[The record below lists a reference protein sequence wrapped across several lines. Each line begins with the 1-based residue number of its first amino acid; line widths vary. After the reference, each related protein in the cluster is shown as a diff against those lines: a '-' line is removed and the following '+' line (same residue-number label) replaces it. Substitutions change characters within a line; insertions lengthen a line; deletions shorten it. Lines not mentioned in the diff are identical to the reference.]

1 MKKKNIINLIKF
13 YSEHNDAGFR
23 QEVAEIANDFDKNG
37 DTDLSFYIMSL
48 ISSADLFVPQMQSED
63 LKYCTRTQTSSS
75 MLQLPTLVDKELNG
89 IINAIRNKTCVNKFI
104 FHGDPG
110 TGKTETVKHIA
121 RIMGRELYTVDFN
134 LLIDSHMG
142 QTAKNIASMFEEI
155 NSFFQPDKIIIL
167 LDEIDSLAMERGN
180 TNDVREMGRATS
192 ALMKGLDCLNNHV
205 VLFATTNLFKH
216 FDKALIRR
224 FDYSVNFNRYSQVD
238 LMDIACEL
246 LDYYLSDFTFC
257 EKNKRLF
264 KKIIEEYETIP
275 NPGELKNVIKTAF
288 AFSESSKPFDYLKI
302 LYSLVTGS
310 EANIA
315 QLPNY
320 TLREKEILTGIP
332 KSNIARKM
340 HLIEET

>member
-75 MLQLPTLVDKELNG
+75 MLQLPTQVDKELNG